1 MAIRAPAGANKLAAS
16 SQPFR
21 QVYGWSNLNG
31 LDSHQWHS
39 VAQLSKSCHKPVA
52 KLTSSYCQTVAKL
65 SSSYRV
71 FFRYS
76 SPSWSHTVCI
86 WRSDKSHTNSEKSV
100 QYWRVQKV
108 SFLSSL
114 PEIRCP
120 CALLL
125 LTPLTSMLGGEE
137 EANFATNLKPRD
149 LRSCPQDP
157 PEIGDGWASQFGLF
171 PRGINAPWMSLTRW
185 KSLESAGNWWH

>member
-1 MAIRAPAGANKLAAS
+1 MDSTAISGMLSLSYQKAVTKLWQNWHPAI
-16 SQPFR
+16 
-21 QVYGWSNLNG
+21 V
-31 LDSHQWHS
+31 
-39 VAQLSKSCHKPVA
+39 
-52 KLTSSYCQTVAKL
+52 KL
-65 SSSYRV
+65 SASYRV
-71 FFRYS
+71 FLICS
-76 SPSWSHTVCI
+76 SLPWSHTDGI
-86 WRSDKSHTNSEKSV
+86 WRSHKFHKNSEKIV
-100 QYWRVQKV
+100 QYWRVQKIP
-108 SFLSSL
+108 FLSSL

-157 PEIGDGWASQFGLF
+157 PEIGDGWASHFGLF